1 MHQRN
6 LNFMLLKILL
16 GWCVYLFLGVSAFSQ
31 APIFNTKV
39 FDCSSGFASSGS
51 CGLQNNGG
59 SGPFNAVGTTNG
71 STPALSGS
79 QVNLVNANCTHCAL
93 SLMWQTQVVNV
104 QQFKVTYTFIPNGWN
119 ISFVLNNTNN
129 SFFNGENFSS
139 GAGCEGGF
147 FQGFGGG
154 PPVTQPPP
162 NNVFALMLDQ
172 YGSLTPTFFGDF
184 AYSSVQIYQG
194 LSVANP
200 PLPAASPVVNP
211 PNPPGQ
217 SPCNPDLSGGFPE
230 ENFTY
235 ASVTKIST
243 SPVPLNSPATTINT
257 TTGDTYSATIT
268 YDGNNVVLALY
279 DITAGGTCT
288 PVTSGTCF
296 THTWSGV
303 NIPSMVGGSNT
314 AWVGLVG
321 STNGS
326 VPNPLLVKTFTYYIP
341 SAASPPPPPAPPP
354 PSPAPAVAMSSPR
367 SSETMTAPKS
377 VSIAASATASSGIA
391 AMTITADSRTLK
403 TCVNTTACAA
413 TWPASEI
420 KVGTHTITTTAIDKA
435 GVKGSASAVI
445 TRIEKKSGGIN

>member
-1 MHQRN
+1 MHRRK
-6 LNFMLLKILL
+6 LNSMLLKSWLGCCVCLL
-16 GWCVYLFLGVSAFSQ
+16 LAVSAFSQ
-31 APIFNTKV
+31 APIFNTVV
-39 FDCSSGFASSGS
+39 FNCSSGFATSGS
-51 CGLQNNGG
+51 CGVQTSQGG
-59 SGPFNAVGTTNG
+59 SGPFAVVGTTNG
-71 STPALSGS
+71 STPGVSGS
-79 QVNLVNANCTHCAL
+79 QVNLINAGCTHCAL
-93 SLMWQTQVVNV
+93 TLMYQGAQVNV
-104 QQFKVTYTFIPNGWN
+104 QQFQATYTFIPNGWN
-119 ISFVLNNTNN
+119 ISFVVNNTNN
-129 SFFNGENFSS
+129 QPLFNGDAFSA

-147 FQGFGGG
+147 FQGFAASS
-154 PPVTQPPP
+154 PNAP
-162 NNVFALMLDQ
+162 NNLFALMLDQ
-172 YGSLTPTFFGDF
+172 YGSETATYFGDF
-184 AYSSVQIYQG
+184 QYSNVQIYQG
-194 LSVANP
+194 SYAEN
-200 PLPAASPVVNP
+200 A

-217 SPCNPDLSGGFPE
+217 SPCNPDLSNLNPPVP

-235 ASVTKIST
+235 ASVTKFST

-257 TTGDTYSATIT
+257 TTGHTYSATIT
-268 YDGNNVVLALY
+268 YDGNNVILTLY
-279 DITAGGTCT
+279 DVTAGGTCT

-303 NIPSMVGGSNT
+303 NIPSMVGNSNT
-314 AWVGLVG
+314 AWVGLIG

-445 TRIEKKSGGIN
+445 TRIQNKSGGSNSN